1 MLYQNLA
8 HEPSYAGWVGG
19 VVVSPSSH
27 ASGWRSDKVSAG
39 WHLCLF
45 TSLEKNVYL
54 LISGV
59 DRCVATWFVKTEKEM
74 MAQPTKAEWVTD
86 LVGVE

>member
-1 MLYQNLA
+1 MLSKTR
-8 HEPSYAGWVGG
+8 PSAPPAGGGGGG